1 MLKIVLSKIMISFLV
16 PLVVMLAP
24 VKKSAEKTYQQPT
37 DFAALLNLNYSYGAE
52 LTDEDIAYG
61 TMLSLLELAK
71 EENGSLTLSTE
82 QADSFSK
89 EYYGKTVSY
98 SNFGIEVLEGK
109 IIIPAMG
116 YDLYTHEIVE
126 VTEEGDTVRVVTKV
140 VCDGHDEVFDAL
152 CSSVFVKNT
161 ESSFGYNLIS
171 SEILA

>member
-1 MLKIVLSKIMISFLV
+1 MLKIVLSRIVASFLL
-16 PLVVMLAP
+16 PLFVMFAP
-24 VKKSAEKTYQQPT
+24 VEKNTEKATRQPT

-52 LTDEDIAYG
+52 LSDEDIAYG
-61 TMLSLLELAK
+61 SMLSLLELAR
-71 EENGSLTLSTE
+71 EENGSLALSIE

-89 EYYGKTVSY
+89 EYYGRTVSY
-98 SNFGIEVLEGK
+98 SDCGIEVVDGN

-116 YDLYTHEIVE
+116 YNLYTHELVE
-126 VTEEGDTVRVVTKV
+126 ASEEGDTVRVVTRV

-152 CSSVFVKNT
+152 CTSVFVKNT